1 MGRQAISLGRMLG
14 IPIAVDYSWFLVFAL
29 LTWTLAVGYYPL
41 EFPNWPAAEFWI
53 VGAITSILLFVSVL
67 LHELGHSVVAMR
79 YKIPVRSITLYV
91 FGGVSQIGAEPPTAL
106 AEFWIAIAGPAVS
119 FALAILFGL
128 LQPAL
133 SGLAPLLA
141 LAQYLT
147 YINGLLGVFNLIPGF
162 PLDGGRVFRAI
173 AWGITHSL
181 RRATLMAGNLGR
193 FVGFL
198 FILFGV
204 WQVLAGN
211 FINGLWIAFIGW
223 FLESAAVGEVQTQ
236 GIRDSLAGHRVS
248 QAMSLNHTA
257 VPADITLQQMVDD
270 HILGR
275 GVRAF
280 VVQRGDEAIGLLTLH
295 NIREYPR
302 TDWPTTTAVQA
313 MIPMAQVKQTEPDA
327 DLSEALDEMHRD
339 GVNQLPVM
347 KDKQLVGMLSRGDV
361 ITYLRTLR
369 EIDT

>member
-1 MGRQAISLGRMLG
+1 MGRPAISLGRMLG
-14 IPIAVDYSWFLVFAL
+14 IPIALDYSWFLVFAF
-29 LTWTLAVGYYPL
+29 LTWTLAVGYYPA
-41 EFPNWPAAEFWI
+41 EFPNWPTAEFWI
-53 VGAITSILLFVSVL
+53 VGAVTSILLFASVL

-79 YKIPVRSITLYV
+79 YKIPVHSITLYV
-91 FGGVSQIGAEPPTAL
+91 FGGVSQIDTEPPTAM

-128 LQPAL
+128 LQPIL
-133 SGLAPLLA
+133 SDLAPLLA
-141 LAQYLT
+141 LARYLA
-147 YINGLLGVFNLIPGF
+147 YINGFLGLFNLIPGF

-193 FVGFL
+193 FIGFL

-204 WQVLAGN
+204 WQVLSGN
-211 FINGLWIAFIGW
+211 LINGLWIAFIGW

-248 QAMSLNHTA
+248 QAMSRNHTA
-257 VPADITLQQMVDD
+257 VSADITLQQMVDD

-280 VVQRGDEAIGLLTLH
+280 MVQRDDEVIGLLTLH
-295 NIREYPR
+295 NIREHPR
-302 TDWPTTTAVQA
+302 TEWSTTTAVQA
-313 MIPMAQVKQTEPDA
+313 MIPMAQVKQTAPDA
-327 DLSEALDEMHRD
+327 DLWEALEEMQRD
-339 GVNQLPVM
+339 GVNQMPVM
-347 KDKQLVGMLSRGDV
+347 KDGQLLGMLGRGDV
-361 ITYLRTLR
+361 ITFLRTLR
-369 EIDT
+369 ELDA